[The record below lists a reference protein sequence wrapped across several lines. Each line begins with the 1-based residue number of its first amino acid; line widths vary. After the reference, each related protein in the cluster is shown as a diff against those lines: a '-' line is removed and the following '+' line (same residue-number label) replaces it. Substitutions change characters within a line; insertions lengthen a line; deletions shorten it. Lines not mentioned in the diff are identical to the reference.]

1 MAWREGSPK
10 IKEFEKCLINQFL
23 SLLKKPPG
31 KIKQS
36 FQVSKKVAHTT
47 SNWLPPHPRKLPRPH
62 QLREHIPFPKL
73 TILRDKRPPHPQ
85 LILRSAT
92 SGTFRDFWKNDQRIK
107 IGRRTIKIGFY
118 FFTYECCRRR
128 VPLIKTIHGVEEV
141 LILLFTAFRYEYLF

>member
-1 MAWREGSPK
+1 MAWREGSPE

-92 SGTFRDFWKNDQRIK
+92 SGTSATSGKTTTK
-107 IGRRTIKIGFY
+107 KIGFY
-118 FFTYECCRRR
+118 FFTYEWSRRR
-128 VPLIKTIHGVEEV
+128 LSLIKMIHGVEEV
-141 LILLFTAFRYEYLF
+141 LILLFTAFRYENLF

>member
-1 MAWREGSPK
+1 MVVTDILTLCRILKRQLKNRNNISPK
-10 IKEFEKCLINQFL
+10 IKEFEKSLINQFL

-85 LILRSAT
+85 LILRSVT
-92 SGTFRDFWKNDQRIK
+92 SGTFRDFGKNDDEKNR
-107 IGRRTIKIGFY
+107 FLFLY
-118 FFTYECCRRR
+118 LR
-128 VPLIKTIHGVEEV
+128 VEPKATFVD
-141 LILLFTAFRYEYLF
+141 

>member
-1 MAWREGSPK
+1 M
-10 IKEFEKCLINQFL
+10 NQFL

-92 SGTFRDFWKNDQRIK
+92 SGTFRDFWKK
-107 IGRRTIKIGFY
+107 TTTTKKIGFY
-118 FFTYECCRRR
+118 FFTYEWSRRR
-128 VPLIKTIHGVEEV
+128 LSLITMIHGVEEV
-141 LILLFTAFRYEYLF
+141 LILLFTAFGYEYLF